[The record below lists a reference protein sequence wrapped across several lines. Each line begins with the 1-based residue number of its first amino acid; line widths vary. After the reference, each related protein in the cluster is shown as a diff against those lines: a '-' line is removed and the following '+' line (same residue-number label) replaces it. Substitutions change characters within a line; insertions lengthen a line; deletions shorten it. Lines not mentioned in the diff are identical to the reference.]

1 MIRNVFTLT
10 GFASIRILPHETA
23 SSGQAPLSL
32 PSNSEDVF
40 INTA

>member
-1 MIRNVFTLT
+1 MIRNVLTLT
-10 GFASIRILPHETA
+10 GSAFIRILPHETA
-23 SSGQAPLSL
+23 SSGRAPLSL